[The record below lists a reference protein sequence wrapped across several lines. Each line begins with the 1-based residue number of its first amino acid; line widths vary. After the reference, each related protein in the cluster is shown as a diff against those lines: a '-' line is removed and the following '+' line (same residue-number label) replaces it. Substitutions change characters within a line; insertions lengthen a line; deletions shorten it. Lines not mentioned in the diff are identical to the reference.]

1 MLSRLLAS
9 TRLAY
14 IRSPLG
20 LTPGTESER
29 MKAFIYSSSTII
41 EPLGDPASQSRIL
54 NEPLEASMTQLL
66 TRLRLEPVRIA
77 HPAEAT
83 GERYLLLPDNLYLTG
98 ALLYEFLKAAA
109 KESGTVALALRESA
123 FTRFSTPLQDLRSKG
138 EGDER
143 IWIYPLVRVDR
154 AGGGDGDPAKARP
167 LVTHARTWNL
177 PVWKAQDVPGR
188 PKQFL
193 PVTFHQA
200 VLIESWYH
208 IWVANVLAGPVWA
221 ARQIFRKRRAAW
233 LLVKLSWSLVSYL
246 PVQLALA
253 ISGVPVTIGGASLL
267 EHVGRHLVIR
277 GKRCRVH
284 PTAVVIASEL
294 GDDVEVGPYT
304 IVALS
309 VLGNGVAIDA
319 CGEVRNSVVGDGT
332 HLIHRPA
339 FNAAI
344 CYPGCRI
351 SLVQASLL
359 GRNASFGGEV
369 RAYDLN
375 LKGPVTIEHKG
386 RVVPTGTSGL
396 GTCVGHGAQLWGRI
410 SLAPG
415 RVIPNGVMVIEDP
428 HVVLQRVPADVQP
441 GVIHAIRKG
450 VLTPVGSSREGAAD
464 AAAPAAPRTDERR

>member
-1 MLSRLLAS
+1 
-9 TRLAY
+9 
-14 IRSPLG
+14 
-20 LTPGTESER
+20 
-29 MKAFIYSSSTII
+29 MKAFIYPSGTVI
-41 EPLGDPASQSRIL
+41 EPLGDPASESRIL
-54 NEPLEASMTQLL
+54 NQTLEANMMQLL
-66 TRLRLEPVRIA
+66 TRLRLEPVRITD
-77 HPAEAT
+77 PAQAS
-83 GERYLLLPDNLYLTG
+83 GERYLLLPDNLYVTG

-109 KESGTVALALRESA
+109 KESGTVALALTESP
-123 FTRFSTPLQDLRSKG
+123 FTRFSTPLQELRSQG
-138 EGDER
+138 EGDDR

-154 AGGGDGDPAKARP
+154 TAGGDVDPATARP
-167 LVTHARTWNL
+167 LVTHARAWNL

-200 VLIESWYH
+200 ILIESWYH
-208 IWVANVLAGPVWA
+208 IWCANVLAGPVWA
-221 ARQIFRKRRAAW
+221 ARQAFQPRRAVW
-233 LLVKLSWSLVSYL
+233 LLIKLLWSLVSYL
-246 PVQLALA
+246 PVQLARA
-253 ISGVPVTIGGASLL
+253 IGGVPVTIGGASLL
-267 EHVGRHLVIR
+267 EHVGRHLVVR

-294 GDDVEVGPYT
+294 GDDVEVGPYS

-309 VLGNGVAIDA
+309 VLGKGVSIDA
-319 CGEVRNSVVGDGT
+319 CGEVRNSVVGEGT

-339 FNAAI
+339 FNAAV

-375 LKGPVTIEHKG
+375 LKGPVTIAHKG
-386 RVVPTGTSGL
+386 RVMATGTSGL

-415 RVIPNGVMVIEDP
+415 RVIPNGVMIIEDP
-428 HVVLQRVPADVQP
+428 HVVLQRVPDDVKP

-450 VLTPVGSSREGAAD
+450 VLTPVGSSREAAATNGAAPD
-464 AAAPAAPRTDERR
+464 APESR